1 MNKIDTMRRHVVI
14 AELVGGE
21 HDGRRIITQWDGA
34 TRSIF
39 VPVIDDNTIDSW
51 RIADSEGM
59 IQPPEMSVLEYKVG
73 TRWCV
78 YNIDPHPHS
87 LQRVLGE
94 MCMTLY
100 NDRWQTT
107 KYHLVK
113 EDA

>member
-78 YNIDPHPHS
+78 YTITIEHDHIVG
-87 LQRVLGE
+87 LMRD
-94 MCMTLY
+94 TLY

-113 EDA
+113 ETT